1 VRISRLNTRVPGG
14 SGVGE
19 RSSRLVA
26 STPPGVVAC
35 RCPCFCV
42 ARSARV
48 DDVAGVAA
56 LSLSVRIKDLLPDQH
71 SALVGRLSHRAAYMN
86 RHFRALCAV
95 VIPGATLLAYAKCR
109 AFGLLHGRLLNEHLH
124 LSVQV
129 LHLRRRGS
137 GHGP

>member
-56 LSLSVRIKDLLPDQH
+56 LSLSVRIKDLLPD
-71 SALVGRLSHRAAYMN
+71 
-86 RHFRALCAV
+86 
-95 VIPGATLLAYAKCR
+95 
-109 AFGLLHGRLLNEHLH
+109 
-124 LSVQV
+124 
-129 LHLRRRGS
+129 
-137 GHGP
+137 